1 MKLAAVIACW
11 CALVCACSTPR
22 ASDETA
28 VVSRADL
35 RFRGNQSFSDSK
47 LESVVALD
55 LENLARRTSPKSA
68 IDDAA
73 YTLADFYATQ
83 GFPEARVD
91 YEVGVPNQGRLRAE
105 IRIVEGP
112 RARLRDIE
120 FTGLRHF
127 RRADVMAELGFDDL
141 DSMLGPHWFVESEL
155 DAAVAKLAHLY
166 IAEGFSRAEVLA
178 PQIQFSTDRRD
189 VRVTIEVREGPRVV
203 IASLEFEAGGIERI
217 ERQFDARAF
226 LGRFASPRSVF
237 DVRETLEELYGQEGY
252 PDARVEVREEPRA
265 DDTNIEF
272 FVRTTPG
279 TRVTIRSIEVT
290 GNKKTRR
297 GQVIDRL
304 SIEPGDLY
312 DVRKVRESFRA
323 LNRSGL
329 FRRVRIELER
339 SDAPERVLQ
348 VELEEATSTEL
359 FAEPGYGSYEGARL
373 LAGVRENNLFG
384 TTRSASLEGLI
395 AERATRIALGVTE
408 PRIFGTDIDA
418 GISLFSEEREEPSF
432 DKLERGSKL
441 TFSRELGRLL
451 RASIEYSFR
460 RSEVRNVDAAA
471 VLPDDVEDVD
481 ISSVALSTTW
491 DLRDSI
497 FDPRSGNLLRVSLE
511 VASAALGSE
520 LEFVRVRLADSV
532 FFPLGESSV
541 LGFAWRAGVIAPLG
555 ATDVIP
561 IQERFF
567 NGGENSVRSFEEN
580 ELGPKDPTNE
590 PLGGEAFH
598 VASLELRRKL
608 IGELDGALFYD
619 VGTLVDSSDDFMV
632 FDQLGQALGAGIRYQ
647 LPIGPLRL
655 DAGWNPDRAQGED
668 EWAVHFSIGMAF

>member
-1 MKLAAVIACW
+1 MKFAALIALVG
-11 CALVCACSTPR
+11 ALVCACSTPP
-22 ASDETA
+22 AVADGS

-35 RFRGNQSFSDSK
+35 RFRGNQAFSDSK

-83 GFPEARVD
+83 GFPAARVD
-91 YEVGVPNQGRLRAE
+91 YQVGAPEAGRMQAE
-105 IRIVEGP
+105 FRIVEGP
-112 RARLRDIE
+112 RARLKDVE
-120 FTGLRHF
+120 LVAVRHF

-141 DSMLGPHWFVESEL
+141 DSVLGPHWFVENEVR
-155 DAAVAKLAHLY
+155 AAASKLANLY
-166 IAEGFSRAEVLA
+166 VAEGFSRAEVLT
-178 PQIQFSTDRRD
+178 PEIQFSSDRRD
-189 VRVTIEVREGPRVV
+189 VRVKIEVREGPRVL
-203 IASLEFEAGGIERI
+203 ISSLTFEAGGIERI

-226 LGRFASPRSVF
+226 FGRLASPRSIF
-237 DVRETLEELYGQEGY
+237 EVRETLEELYGQEGY

-265 DDTNIEF
+265 DDDNIGLI
-272 FVRTTPG
+272 VNTTPG
-279 TRVTIRSIEVT
+279 SRVTIGSIEVT
-290 GNKKTRR
+290 GNEKTRR
-297 GQVIDRL
+297 GQVISRL
-304 SIEPGDLY
+304 SIEPGDVY

-339 SDAPERVLQ
+339 SEAAERVLQ

-395 AERATRIALGVTE
+395 AERATRIALGITE
-408 PRIFGTDIDA
+408 PRIFGTEIDA
-418 GISLFSEEREEPSF
+418 GLSLFSEEREEPSF

-451 RASIEYSFR
+451 RASVEYSFR
-460 RSEVRNVDAAA
+460 RSEVANVDAAA
-471 VLPDDVEDVD
+471 VVPDDVEDVD

-497 FDPRSGNLLRVSLE
+497 FDPRSGNLLRVSVE

-532 FFPLGESSV
+532 FFPMGDSSV
-541 LGFAWRAGVIAPLG
+541 FGFAWRAGVIAPLG

-580 ELGPKDPTNE
+580 QLGPKDPTNE

-598 VASLELRRKL
+598 IASLELRRKL
-608 IGELDGALFYD
+608 IGDLDGALFYD
-619 VGTLVDSSDDFMV
+619 VGTLVDSSDDFFV
-632 FDQLGQALGAGIRYQ
+632 FDELGQALGAGIRYQ

-655 DAGWNPDRAQGED
+655 DAGWNPDREPGET